1 MDFGANK
8 TLVEIIREGALGGTY
23 FGDIYSSVNGK
34 WFKKSWKE
42 LLKELVKIKR
52 IKELVIKYSSEVL
65 LCKLLWYQCQ

>member
-8 TLVEIIREGALGGTY
+8 TLVEIIREGALVGTY

>member
-8 TLVEIIREGALGGTY
+8 TLVEIITEGALGGTY

>member
-52 IKELVIKYSSEVL
+52 IKELVMKYSSEVL

>member
-65 LCKLLWYQCQ
+65 LCKLLWCQCQ

>member
-8 TLVEIIREGALGGTY
+8 TLVEIIRGGALGGTY

>member
-34 WFKKSWKE
+34 WFKRSWKE

>member
-65 LCKLLWYQCQ
+65 LCKLLWYQSQ

>member
-8 TLVEIIREGALGGTY
+8 TLVEIIREGALEGTY

>member
-65 LCKLLWYQCQ
+65 WCKLLWYQCQ